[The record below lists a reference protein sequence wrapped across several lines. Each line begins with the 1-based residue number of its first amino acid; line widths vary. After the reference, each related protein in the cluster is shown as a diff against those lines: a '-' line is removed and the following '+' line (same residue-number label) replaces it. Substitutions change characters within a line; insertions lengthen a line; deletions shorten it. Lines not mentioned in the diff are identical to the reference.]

1 MYYCFVAYL
10 VQDLLTKIGLTL
22 DKLEMEWAEVNTKL
36 PPSIEEAHHA
46 VGSIQVH
53 DCYCSGVIL
62 FDFSSLSVC
71 YLPIVML

>member
-46 VGSIQVH
+46 VGIIQVH
-53 DCYCSGVIL
+53 DYYRSSVIL

-71 YLPIVML
+71 YLPIVIL

>member
-53 DCYCSGVIL
+53 DYYRSSVIL

>member
-46 VGSIQVH
+46 VGNIQVH
-53 DCYCSGVIL
+53 DYYRSSVIL